1 MNSQF
6 LGDHKIVHLSTKA
19 MRDLYQGG
27 YASDIINMED
37 WQDCIFCINQTS
49 GVGQGEVSIRRAD
62 DVVNT
67 TTAGAPSW
75 RWRKSTGGDDVWNAW
90 TQVTSSS
97 GFVTGITP
105 DKTFECHIRGDEV
118 GGASGW
124 NYIYLNIAQVTDSP
138 TDSDIIAILFNGRYQ
153 NDIAPRT
160 SLV

>member
-27 YASDIINMED
+27 YASDVINMQD

-49 GVGQGEVSIRRAD
+49 GVGQGEVSIKRVD
-62 DVVNT
+62 DIVPT

-75 RWRKSTGGDDVWNAW
+75 RWRKSTSPDIWNGW
-90 TQVTSSS
+90 TQVSSSS
-97 GFVTGITP
+97 GFLTGITP
-105 DKTFECHIRGDEV
+105 DKVFEVHIRGDEV
-118 GGASGW
+118 GGSSDFK
-124 NYIYLNIAQVTDSP
+124 YIYLNIDQVTDSP

-153 NDIAPRT
+153 LDDSGRT